1 MNDSFAEL
9 FEQSQIENKM
19 RPGSIISA
27 KVLDIKTDSV
37 VVNAGLKSEGVIPI
51 EQFLNE
57 EGQLEVTVGDD
68 VDVSLDFIEDGYG
81 VTRLSREKA
90 KRKIAWEEL
99 EKAHEDNKT
108 VIGIITERVKGGFTV
123 EVGKVRAFLPGSLVD
138 VRPIR
143 DTSFL
148 EGKPIEF
155 KVIKVD
161 QRRNNIVVSRRA
173 VVETENT
180 IDIDKLLESLK
191 EGALVKGIVK
201 NLTDYGAFIDLGGID
216 GLLHITDMAWKRVKT
231 PSEIVNIGDEI
242 DVKVLKFDSEKRR
255 VSLGLK
261 QMGDDPWLNLTNRYP
276 EGTRLNG
283 KITSLADYGC
293 FVELEEGVEG
303 LVHVSEMDWTNKNVH
318 PSKLVHLGQE
328 VDVMILDIDQERRRI
343 SLGIKQCEAN
353 PWEKFSSTH
362 NKGDH
367 VTGSIK
373 SITDFG
379 IFIGLDGGIDGLVHL
394 SDVSWNDDAETSIRN
409 FNKGDK
415 ITTVVLAVDS
425 ERERISLG
433 IKQLEQDPFS
443 SYVSEKQKGS
453 IVKGI
458 IKKVDQDFV
467 IVDLAEEVEG
477 LLKAN
482 EISLEEE
489 ITDARTIFREDDE
502 VEVKITAIDRRKRTI
517 NLSIKAKESD
527 DEQTT
532 VNEYAPET
540 GGNSKLG
547 DILKEHL
554 KSK

>member
-37 VVNAGLKSEGVIPI
+37 VVNAGLKSEGVIPV

-68 VDVSLDFIEDGYG
+68 VDVSLESIEDGYG

-148 EGKPIEF
+148 EGKPLEF

-180 IDIDKLLESLK
+180 IDIDALLESLK
-191 EGALVKGIVK
+191 EGAIVKGIVK

-216 GLLHITDMAWKRVKT
+216 GLLHITDMAWKRVKS

-276 EGTRLNG
+276 EGARLNG

-362 NKGDH
+362 NKGDR
-367 VTGSIK
+367 VTGLIK

-409 FNKGDK
+409 FNKGDE

-458 IKKVDQDFV
+458 IKKVDQGFV

-489 ITDARTIFREDDE
+489 ITDARTIFKEDDE